1 MCYTGAIMTTC
12 LLWHL
17 WREIHVCRNIHVLPD
32 CSRCALRLIF
42 KLFPKRYKCS
52 TRKRELFIMQ
62 LYNQH
67 GEPRAGETWYF
78 IRNLYKFQ
86 VYGISE
92 GRVCKWLRMS
102 SCKLHTVYIYI
113 YLSNRKKSQHWIQ
126 LHISLIYMC
135 VCLFYPFHFILYQI

>member
-1 MCYTGAIMTTC
+1 MYVGIFMSFLT
-12 LLWHL
+12 
-17 WREIHVCRNIHVLPD
+17 
-32 CSRCALRLIF
+32 ALAAPSLSLAVAQPLTQVFVNSCGRLIF

-67 GEPRAGETWYF
+67 GEPRAGETSWYF

-92 GRVCKWLRMS
+92 GRVCK
-102 SCKLHTVYIYI
+102 
-113 YLSNRKKSQHWIQ
+113 
-126 LHISLIYMC
+126 
-135 VCLFYPFHFILYQI
+135 

>member
-1 MCYTGAIMTTC
+1 MSFLTA
-12 LLWHL
+12 
-17 WREIHVCRNIHVLPD
+17 LPAPSLSLAVAQPLTQVFVNS
-32 CSRCALRLIF
+32 CGRLIF

-67 GEPRAGETWYF
+67 GEPRAGETSWYF

-113 YLSNRKKSQHWIQ
+113 YIY
-126 LHISLIYMC
+126 LIEKNHNTEFNSIYLLFIC
-135 VCLFYPFHFILYQI
+135 VCVFFIHFISSYTKFK